1 MGIALEK
8 QLLSE
13 AVVAAAA
20 AEAQVEVDKQVEYKA
35 EATTLEKEKEDTK
48 ALIEGEKVRQAQEVQ
63 ERLKAEQHCADTML
77 NRLVADIKENIA
89 DGHYTRHI
97 LDDYK
102 REALSSGS
110 LSTVGAS
117 AEIQML
123 KRVDGS
129 MKY

>member
-1 MGIALEK
+1 ML
-8 QLLSE
+8 Q
-13 AVVAAAA
+13 
-20 AEAQVEVDKQVEYKA
+20 
-35 EATTLEKEKEDTK
+35 
-48 ALIEGEKVRQAQEVQ
+48 GEKVRQAQEVQ

-110 LSTVGAS
+110 LSNTG
-117 AEIQML
+117 MNT
-123 KRVDGS
+123 
-129 MKY
+129 